1 MKEINFKD
9 TRGSSLFKIKNG
21 SSIMLQALDNKPVS
35 ITCRYIDERSFY
47 LKNARFSFK
56 EFAELV
62 EQNSCIFYP
71 EHGTAKTYE
80 IYQIHSDKEH
90 DYKFMHYSFAKHQFH
105 AKHYTKVYMGMMS
118 EQTSLESIFYKHN
131 LDYRPFARKM
141 RSLSVS
147 NVIVV
152 NDHGKSKAY
161 YVDSFGF
168 KEVPQFLQQ
177 LNQTK
182 HKEYAR

>member
-9 TRGSSLFKIKNG
+9 TRGSSLFKIKDG

-71 EHGTAKTYE
+71 EHGELQKHMKF
-80 IYQIHSDKEH
+80 IKFIQIRNMITNLCTTLLQNIN
-90 DYKFMHYSFAKHQFH
+90 FM
-105 AKHYTKVYMGMMS
+105 
-118 EQTSLESIFYKHN
+118 
-131 LDYRPFARKM
+131 
-141 RSLSVS
+141 LST
-147 NVIVV
+147 IQRFIW
-152 NDHGKSKAY
+152 A
-161 YVDSFGF
+161 
-168 KEVPQFLQQ
+168 
-177 LNQTK
+177 
-182 HKEYAR
+182 